1 MSHDDEVVEMVML
14 VMANMRSM
22 TIMKE
27 ENDDARDDHGV
38 RSVTIMKEANGD
50 ASCSCRRK

>member
-50 ASCSCRRK
+50 ASCS